1 MNKTVLIGRIVAA
14 PELSYTSNNKN
25 FIQNTL
31 AVNRRFK
38 NENGERMTDFI
49 SIVIWGKLAENFVS
63 YAQKGTMISI
73 EGEIRT
79 RQYIDQQD
87 KKHYVTEVLVSSYEI
102 LESRSTIA
110 LRKNNRNTEEL
121 ILEGEELPF

>member
-1 MNKTVLIGRIVAA
+1 
-14 PELSYTSNNKN
+14 
-25 FIQNTL
+25 
-31 AVNRRFK
+31 
-38 NENGERMTDFI
+38 
-49 SIVIWGKLAENFVS
+49 
-63 YAQKGTMISI
+63 MISI

>member
-14 PELSYTSNNKN
+14 PELSHTSNNKN
-25 FIQNTL
+25 FIRNTL